1 MNQPTSQSQSSE
13 PTGGAQLT
21 VSQLTTVS
29 SYGNEAPS
37 TRVRVQDWLDH
48 LGLDAISLNY
58 AGLPDAT
65 VSSIRRHPVSVLRA
79 EFHIRRLSKA
89 PLDRLLLSREA
100 SPFSRG
106 EVESGLL
113 LRATH
118 GTYDFDDALFED
130 VEGRRRLLGKGVK
143 CRRAAESADVVIAG
157 NEYLADWASTYN
169 DEVRVIPSC
178 VAPSMY
184 RAKTSWELQDP
195 PMLVWL
201 GSRSTEKYVEQLGSA
216 LREVNR
222 LTGARLRL
230 ISQAKEQEHPSL
242 AGIVDRRPWSLET
255 FADELATGDIALAPL
270 DSSRY
275 SMGKCAYK
283 LLQYA
288 ATGLPIVGSPVG
300 ANSVALER
308 FSGTAVTN
316 MNDWVDALVAMI
328 RTTSEDRGARG
339 ATGIRA
345 VNEHYSFTAWS
356 SAWKGAVGLS

>member
-1 MNQPTSQSQSSE
+1 MKQPMSQSQSSAL
-13 PTGGAQLT
+13 GVKA
-21 VSQLTTVS
+21 QLTTVS
-29 SYGNEAPS
+29 CYGNQSPS

-48 LGLDAISLNY
+48 LGLDAESLHY
-58 AGLPDAT
+58 ADLPDARLST
-65 VSSIRRHPVSVLRA
+65 IGRHPVSVLHA
-79 EFHIRRLSKA
+79 ELHTRRLTRA
-89 PLDRLLLSREA
+89 RHARLLLSREA

-106 EVESGLL
+106 EVESKLL
-113 LRATH
+113 RRATH

-130 VEGRRRLLGKGVK
+130 VAGWRRGLGKEVK
-143 CRRAAESADVVIAG
+143 CRLAVESADVVIAG
-157 NEYLADWASTYN
+157 NDYLADWASTYN

-178 VAPSMY
+178 VEPSMY
-184 RAKTSWELQDP
+184 IAKTSWDIQGP
-195 PMLVWL
+195 PTLVWL
-201 GSRSTEKYVEQLGSA
+201 GSRSTERYVEQLGPA

-222 LTGARLRL
+222 LTGARLLL

-242 AGIVDRRPWSLET
+242 AGIVERRPWSLGT

-300 ANSVALER
+300 ANRMALER

-316 MNDWVDALVAMI
+316 MNDWVDALVGMI
-328 RTTSEDRGARG
+328 SESSAERRVRG

-356 SAWKGAVGLS
+356 SAWKDAVDL